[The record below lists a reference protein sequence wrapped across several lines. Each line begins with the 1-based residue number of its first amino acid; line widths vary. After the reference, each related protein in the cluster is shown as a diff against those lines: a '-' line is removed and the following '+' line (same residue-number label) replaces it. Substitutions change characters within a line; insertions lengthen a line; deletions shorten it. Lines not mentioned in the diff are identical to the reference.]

1 MLKKLN
7 SKLRPILRLIKYKG
21 YYIKKIKNLAPWY
34 QTFNF
39 FYFLKIYAIDK
50 TGSKISPFSLDRG
63 IKKWDKFIQPY
74 LPFSLKD
81 KRILEIGSNS
91 GLFLYNA
98 IIKHNAKYCCGV
110 DSDTHYLKQAYF
122 LKQLYEKIYE
132 KFIPVEFINEKME
145 KLNFN
150 LIQNFDICIFLQSI
164 YHINNKGREREN
176 LVLKD
181 QVALLNKISKK
192 CKYFIFLGNSLED
205 EGRGKG
211 IKSLNKI
218 INKSKLKII
227 KKNIHKH
234 PRGYLVIAESSEKF
248 IDKIDINLTVNKYFK
263 KPQKSAEY
271 EFLTKHEKDHKF
283 NYINTLYY
291 LLRTGKVD
299 WNFPGVTNFP
309 KNLSIKTNYWVMPWA
324 KKIRKLNNNLN
335 SKSVN
340 FDKSYILD
348 FYNYIQSKNEY
359 INKDQIEGYLL
370 INKNNKKRFIYTDG
384 NHRMAFYKK
393 INNKNRKKYKKI
405 NIKIIQTIYE
415 KDLLK
420 NYITVNYI
428 KDKTFTKNDAKKWF
442 GNAFNY

>member
-1 MLKKLN
+1 M
-7 SKLRPILRLIKYKG
+7 
-21 YYIKKIKNLAPWY
+21 
-34 QTFNF
+34 
-39 FYFLKIYAIDK
+39 
-50 TGSKISPFSLDRG
+50 
-63 IKKWDKFIQPY
+63 
-74 LPFSLKD
+74 
-81 KRILEIGSNS
+81 
-91 GLFLYNA
+91 
-98 IIKHNAKYCCGV
+98 

-263 KPQKSAEY
+263 NLKS
-271 EFLTKHEKDHKF
+271 
-283 NYINTLYY
+283 
-291 LLRTGKVD
+291 LL
-299 WNFPGVTNFP
+299 NTNF
-309 KNLSIKTNYWVMPWA
+309 
-324 KKIRKLNNNLN
+324 
-335 SKSVN
+335 
-340 FDKSYILD
+340 
-348 FYNYIQSKNEY
+348 
-359 INKDQIEGYLL
+359 
-370 INKNNKKRFIYTDG
+370 
-384 NHRMAFYKK
+384 
-393 INNKNRKKYKKI
+393 
-405 NIKIIQTIYE
+405 
-415 KDLLK
+415 
-420 NYITVNYI
+420 
-428 KDKTFTKNDAKKWF
+428 
-442 GNAFNY
+442 